1 MDIMKPIAVI
11 GTNAWGGKLYGKA
24 IRGNY
29 VEDDVIMDA
38 MRTAKECDIA
48 IYDLAM
54 AFCASK
60 GVIPMCGCRKPEQVK
75 DLADAASIR
84 LTMGE
89 IRKLEDAADRANV
102 SIMGADLFRPFVLK
116 ERRKG

>member
-1 MDIMKPIAVI
+1 
-11 GTNAWGGKLYGKA
+11 
-24 IRGNY
+24 
-29 VEDDVIMDA
+29 
-38 MRTAKECDIA
+38 
-48 IYDLAM
+48 
-54 AFCASK
+54 
-60 GVIPMCGCRKPEQVK
+60 MCGCRKPEQVK

-89 IRKLEDAADRANV
+89 IRKLEEAADRANV